1 MAYKASCEAAGSRL
15 HEMSKNTFE
24 TYKETWLKECD
35 YVAEAGHLRK
45 YRQLFDADPEHATL
59 AACFDVPAPI
69 APLCAERVLG
79 MSYMEVQDQIAPFY
93 WVRLGSGVL
102 VVIAALMF
110 LWSVFGP
117 VRERRKVAREGRAA
131 SLQAAE

>member
-1 MAYKASCEAAGSRL
+1 
-15 HEMSKNTFE
+15 
-24 TYKETWLKECD
+24 
-35 YVAEAGHLRK
+35 
-45 YRQLFDADPEHATL
+45 
-59 AACFDVPAPI
+59 
-69 APLCAERVLG
+69 

-117 VRERRKVAREGRAA
+117 VRERRKAAREGRAA